1 MKLHHPTVH
10 VEDHLNPDAG
20 SSTRNLRLVFWLNF
34 SFTVAEF
41 VGGAL
46 TNSVAIQSDA
56 LHDLGDTLA
65 IGLAW
70 WLQRKSTQL
79 PTSAFTFGFQRFSLL
94 GALVNGLI
102 LLVGGG
108 VVFWNAL
115 DRFMHPQPV
124 HTEGMLGF
132 AVAGVLLNG
141 IAAWRAGRGS
151 SMNEQVLSWHLLE
164 DVLGWFA
171 VGVVSIVLMARPE
184 WTWLDPAL
192 SVAITGLVV
201 YNVVR
206 RLAKTLRVFLQGLPE
221 GMDLDAIQEAIGKV
235 PGVASI
241 HACRVW
247 SLDGERH
254 VFSAHVTLEGVREI
268 GDIVVA
274 KSRIYTALDPWC
286 FYDITLETEFVY
298 KKIRPD

>member
-1 MKLHHPTVH
+1 MKLHHHAVH
-10 VEDHLNPDAG
+10 AEDHLRPDAG
-20 SSTRNLRLVFWLNF
+20 ASTRNLRLVFWLNF

-70 WLQRKSTQL
+70 WLQRKSNQL
-79 PTSAFTFGFQRFSLL
+79 PTAAFTFGFQRFSLL

-102 LLVGGG
+102 LLVGGAL
-108 VVFWNAL
+108 VLWNAI
-115 DRFMHPQPV
+115 DRFAHPAAV
-124 HTEGMLGF
+124 HTEGMLWF
-132 AVAGVLLNG
+132 AVVGIVLNG
-141 IAAWRAGRGS
+141 VAAWRAGRGS
-151 SMNEQVLSWHLLE
+151 SMNEQVLSWHLIE
-164 DVLGWFA
+164 DVLGWVA
-171 VGVVSIVLMARPE
+171 VGAVSLVLMARPE

-192 SVAITGLVV
+192 SVAITSWVV

-221 GMDLDAIQEAIGKV
+221 GMNMEGIQQAILEV
-235 PGVASI
+235 PRVVSL

-254 VFSAHVTLEGVREI
+254 VISAHVTLDEVKEV
-268 GDIVVA
+268 GDIVEA
-274 KSRIYTALDPWC
+274 KSNIYTALEPWG
-286 FYDITLETEFVY
+286 FYDITLETEFGS
-298 KKIRPD
+298 KE